1 MANLVTTGSIKGQ
14 RRAQWKG
21 RGKKEEKNGKQE
33 ILKNREK
40 ERKNRENPK

>member
-1 MANLVTTGSIKGQ
+1 MTGSIKGY
-14 RRAQWKG
+14 RRVEWKG
-21 RGKKEEKNGKQE
+21 GGKKEEKNGKQE